1 MRAIILAGGK
11 GTRLQPYT
19 TVLPKPLMPIGD
31 MPILEVVLRQLKAA
45 RIDRITMAVGYLAE
59 LLRAFFDDG
68 MRIGMPIDYSIEPK
82 PLGTVGPLTLIPD
95 LSATFLMMNGD
106 VLTTLNY
113 ADLIAYHRRS
123 GAIATIATH
132 MRQVKIDFGVI
143 EADKSNRLTQY
154 VEKPTDDYQVSMGVY
169 VFEPEV
175 LGYLNPGEYRDFPDL
190 VQTLIADGKKVMSY
204 PFSGYWLDIG
214 RTDDYARAIEEFESR
229 RAEFL
234 PDEYAHAIEEGESR
248 QADSLPVETR

>member
-11 GTRLQPYT
+11 GTRLLPYT

-45 RIDRITMAVGYLAE
+45 GIDHITMAVGHLAE
-59 LLRAFFDDG
+59 LLRAFFNDG
-68 MRIGMPIDYSIEPK
+68 ARFGMPIDYSVERE

-95 LSATFLMMNGD
+95 LSTTFLMMNGD

-113 ADLIAYHRRS
+113 ADLIAYHRSS

-132 MRQVKIDFGVI
+132 QREVKIDFGVI
-143 EADKSNRLTQY
+143 AAEKSNRLTEY
-154 VEKPTDDYQVSMGVY
+154 VEKPSYLYQVSMGIY
-169 VFEPEV
+169 IFEPEV
-175 LGYLNPGEYRDFPDL
+175 LSYLQPNEYRDFPDL
-190 VQTLIADGKKVMSY
+190 IKALIADEKKVMSY

-214 RTDDYARAIEEFESR
+214 RADDYVRATEEFETR
-229 RAEFL
+229 RSQF
-234 PDEYAHAIEEGESR
+234 
-248 QADSLPVETR
+248 LPVETSD

>member
-11 GTRLQPYT
+11 GTRLHPYT

-31 MPILEVVLRQLKAA
+31 MPILEVMLRQLKAA
-45 RIDRITMAVGYLAE
+45 GIDRITMAVGHLAE
-59 LLRAFFDDG
+59 LLRAFFNDG
-68 MRIGMPIDYSIEPK
+68 ARFGMSIDYSVERK

-106 VLTTLNY
+106 VLTTLDY
-113 ADLIAYHRRS
+113 AELIASHRRS

-132 MRQVKIDFGVI
+132 QREVKIDFGVI
-143 EADKSNRLTQY
+143 AAEKSNRLTEY
-154 VEKPTDDYQVSMGVY
+154 VEKPSYLYQVSMGIY

-175 LGYLNPGEYRDFPDL
+175 LSYLQPNEYRDFPDL
-190 VQTLIADGKKVMSY
+190 IKTLIADDKTVMSY

-214 RTDDYARAIEEFESR
+214 RADDYVRAIEEFEAR
-229 RAEFL
+229 RSQF
-234 PDEYAHAIEEGESR
+234 
-248 QADSLPVETR
+248 LPVETS